1 MTRSWQFLLDTNVLS
16 EVVRRPRG
24 LVAQKIAE
32 VGEETVCTSII
43 VSSEL
48 RFGAMKSGSAK
59 LIHQVEAVLSALNVL
74 PLSPPADRH
83 YADLRYV
90 LEKAGTPIG
99 PNDMLI
105 AAHAKSMRLTIVTA
119 NVEEFQRV
127 PKLRVVN
134 WLDG

>member
-1 MTRSWQFLLDTNVLS
+1 MPWQFLLDTNVLS

-24 LVAQKIAE
+24 LVAQKISE

-48 RFGAMKSGSAK
+48 RFGATKSGSAK
-59 LIHQVEAVLSALNVL
+59 LIYQVKAVLAALDVL

-83 YADLRYV
+83 YADLCHV

-105 AAHAKSMRLTIVTA
+105 AAHAKSLGVTLVTS
-119 NVEEFQRV
+119 NVDEFQRV
-127 PKLRVVN
+127 PKLKVID
-134 WLDG
+134 WLNE

>member
-1 MTRSWQFLLDTNVLS
+1 MPWQFLLDTNVLS
-16 EVVRRPRG
+16 EVVRRPGG
-24 LVAQKIAE
+24 LVAQKISE
-32 VGEETVCTSII
+32 VGEDTVCTSIV

-48 RFGAMKSGSAK
+48 RFRAIKSGSAK

-74 PLSPPADRH
+74 PFSPPADRH
-83 YADLRYV
+83 YADLRHV

-105 AAHAKSMRLTIVTA
+105 AAHAKSLGLTIVTA
-119 NVEEFQRV
+119 NIEEFQRV

-134 WLDG
+134 WLNG

>member
-1 MTRSWQFLLDTNVLS
+1 MTGPWQFLLDTKVLS
-16 EVVRRPRG
+16 ELVRHPHG
-24 LVAQKIAE
+24 LVAQKISE

-43 VSSEL
+43 VGSEL
-48 RFGAMKSGSAK
+48 RFGAIKSGSQK

-83 YADLRYV
+83 YTDLRHI
-90 LEKAGTPIG
+90 LEKSGTPIG

-134 WLDG
+134 WLNG

>member
-1 MTRSWQFLLDTNVLS
+1 MPRNFVLDTNVLS
-16 EVVRRPRG
+16 ELVRHPHG
-24 LVAQKIAE
+24 LVAQKISE

-43 VSSEL
+43 VGSEL
-48 RFGAMKSGSAK
+48 RFGAIKSGSQK

-83 YADLRYV
+83 YADLRHI
-90 LEKAGTPIG
+90 LEKSGTPIG

-127 PKLRVVN
+127 PKLRVIN

>member
-1 MTRSWQFLLDTNVLS
+1 MPWQYLLDTNVLS
-16 EVVRRPRG
+16 HVVRRPRG
-24 LVAQKIAE
+24 LVAQKISE

-48 RFGAMKSGSAK
+48 RFGDLKSRSAK
-59 LIHQVEAVLSALNVL
+59 LRHQVEAVLSVLDIL

-83 YADLRYV
+83 YADLRHA
-90 LEKAGTPIG
+90 LETAGTPIG

-105 AAHAKSMRLTIVTA
+105 AAQARSLDLSLVTA
-119 NVEEFQRV
+119 NIDELQRV

-134 WLDG
+134 WLNG

>member
-1 MTRSWQFLLDTNVLS
+1 MPWQFLLDTNVLS
-16 EVVRRPRG
+16 EVVRRPGG
-24 LVAQKIAE
+24 LVAQKISE
-32 VGEETVCTSII
+32 VGEDTVCTSIV

-48 RFGAMKSGSAK
+48 RFRAIKSGSAK

-83 YADLRYV
+83 YADLRHV

-105 AAHAKSMRLTIVTA
+105 AAHAKSLGLTIVTA
-119 NVEEFQRV
+119 NIEEFQRV

-134 WLDG
+134 WLNG